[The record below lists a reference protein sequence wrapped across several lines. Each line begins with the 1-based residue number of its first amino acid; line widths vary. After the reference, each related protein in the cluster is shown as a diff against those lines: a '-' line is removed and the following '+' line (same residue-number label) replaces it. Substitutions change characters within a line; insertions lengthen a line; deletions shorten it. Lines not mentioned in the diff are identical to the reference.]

1 MKIFSIYDAEFAA
14 YGNVINGYDN
24 SSIVEALKKTP
35 VPEAVAYVA
44 SEPTLE
50 ILPVY
55 KKLCSNF
62 AGGMDMQ
69 MGYCNGHN
77 TKLNALE
84 YHRDSEVNLGATDF
98 ILLLAKREDII
109 NDTISP
115 EKVKAF
121 FVPAGIM
128 VEVYAT
134 TLHFAPC
141 SAKKEQGFQVLIFLP
156 RGTNCE
162 KPEMVPI
169 NDEDKLLFACNK
181 WLIAHAKS
189 KHAGMGAH
197 VGLLGELIDIQD
209 FI

>member
-1 MKIFSIYDAEFAA
+1 MKIHSIYDAEFAS
-14 YGNVINGYDN
+14 YGKIISGYDN
-24 SSIVEALKKTP
+24 ISIVEALSKTP

-50 ILPVY
+50 VLPAF
-55 KKLCSNF
+55 KQLCSNF
-62 AGGMDMQ
+62 AGGMPMQ

-98 ILLLAKREDII
+98 ILLLAKREDIVD
-109 NDTISP
+109 DTISP

-121 FVPAGIM
+121 FAPAGVMI
-128 VEVYAT
+128 EVYAT

-141 SAKKEQGFQVLIFLP
+141 SAKKGEGFQVLIFLP
-156 RGTNCE
+156 KGTNCD
-162 KPEMVPI
+162 KPEIEPI
-169 NDEDKLLFACNK
+169 TNEDKLLFACNK
-181 WLIAHAKS
+181 WLIAHPES

-197 VGLLGELIDIQD
+197 IGLLGEIINIENDI
-209 FI
+209 